1 MKAEKC
7 YLHSQ
12 NFVEVFFKKGGGV
25 ELKKKCG
32 KNRGILMFF
41 YPEFL

>member
-12 NFVEVFFKKGGGV
+12 NFVEVFFKKGGG
-25 ELKKKCG
+25 CG
-32 KNRGILMFF
+32 IKEKMWEEQRNFNV
-41 YPEFL
+41 FLS